1 MIYESYRT
9 WVIAGMLRD
18 SLSSIN
24 QEAVWYFFPDSRKSL
39 AKRIQVKSK
48 CRKNAHSLQVFGNHK
63 TFLEFYKGKKI
74 ANSKIRVFVT
84 QILEND
90 KSLEIASEQ
99 TLNLAERYIVQN
111 GNVAS
116 YLMKLGIPQRKIVV
130 NPGGIDRDIFYPL
143 LELNSVRDYVLI
155 SGSFKYRK
163 NPDLIADVI
172 RNCPEIK
179 FKIHG
184 ENFDVFPSELG
195 ANVEFIKFNF
205 QNQPKLI
212 REARLHLVLSSV
224 EGGPMSVL
232 EALASGTPCVTTNVG
247 FCEEILSQNSGVV
260 LSARPTIEEIKQAIA
275 RAWHLKTTVYSKDLL
290 NGDYNWEK
298 FGKDLFL

>member
-1 MIYESYRT
+1 VVYESYRA

-24 QEAVWYFFPDSRKSL
+24 KEAAWYYFPDSRKFL
-39 AKRIQVKSK
+39 ARRIQVKSR
-48 CRKNAHSLQVFGNHK
+48 CWKNTHSLLVFGNHK
-63 TFLEFYKGKKI
+63 TYLELYKGKKI
-74 ANSKIRVFVT
+74 AKSKVRVFVT
-84 QILEND
+84 QILEDD

-99 TLNLAERYIVQN
+99 TLNLVERYIVQN
-111 GNVAS
+111 GHVAS
-116 YLMKLGIPQRKIVV
+116 YLRELGIPQRKIVV
-130 NPGGIDRDIFYPL
+130 NPGGIDREIFYPL
-143 LELNSVRDYVLI
+143 SDLNSVGDYILV

-163 NPDLIADVI
+163 NPDLIAKVI
-172 RNCPEIK
+172 QGCPDMK

-184 ENFDVFPSELG
+184 ENFGVFPSELG
-195 ANVEFIKFNF
+195 TNVEFIKFNF

-247 FCEEILSQNSGVV
+247 FCEEILSQNSGIV
-260 LSARPTIEEIKQAIA
+260 LSARPTIEEIKQAIV
-275 RAWHLKTTVYSKDLL
+275 RAWHLKTKVYSKDLL